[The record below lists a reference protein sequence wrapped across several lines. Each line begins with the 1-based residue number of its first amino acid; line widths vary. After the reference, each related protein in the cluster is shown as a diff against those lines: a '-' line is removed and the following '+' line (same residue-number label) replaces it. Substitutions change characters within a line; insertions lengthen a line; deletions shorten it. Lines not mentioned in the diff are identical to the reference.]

1 MSTYASL
8 LTPPTLAA
16 IKADILA
23 YLEGQ
28 GFPIT
33 NWRSGGIE
41 RTILESVAVV
51 VEDYVGPLASEVVLW
66 VLLDTAEG
74 DALTALTSSNYSIER
89 EPATFE
95 MRYFRLFDDASEGP
109 FSIAVNQLL
118 FSTDDG
124 LLFSNTTGGTISL
137 DGEIFVFLKAA
148 EAGAEYAGAVI
159 TQLKTPIP
167 GMEWEEVA
175 VLSSEILA
183 QLTQGADEESDERL
197 RTRAKAQWATLGM
210 GSVRAAYERR
220 ALDASTSV
228 TRALAKQNTPTAGD
242 VKVFIA
248 GAESTLGSGVVD
260 DVQAYLEDD
269 ARRPLC
275 TTVEVEAAVEVPVS
289 VTAHVK
295 VRAAFA
301 STYIAKATEA
311 LETLINDR
319 RISEGDANLDVLSVD
334 EITEA
339 LMSPPGA
346 LDVTSLTLPAGN
358 VTLALG
364 EIATVGTLTITKT
377 NI

>member
-16 IKADILA
+16 IKADLFA
-23 YLEGQ
+23 YLEAQ
-28 GFPIT
+28 NFPVT
-33 NWRSGGIE
+33 NWRSGGKE
-41 RTILESVAVV
+41 RTIVESQAQIVFDFAS
-51 VEDYVGPLASEVVLW
+51 DLASEVVLW

-74 DALTALTSSNYSIER
+74 DALTALASSNYSIER
-89 EPATFE
+89 EPASFE

-109 FSIAVNQLL
+109 FSIAVNQLI

-124 LLFSNTTGGTISL
+124 LLFTNTTGGTIAL
-137 DGEIFVFLKAA
+137 DGELFVFLRAQ
-148 EAGAEYAGAVI
+148 EAGGDYAGVVI

-167 GMEWEEVA
+167 GMDWEEV
-175 VLSSEILA
+175 VFLSEEILA
-183 QLTQGADEESDERL
+183 QLTQGADEEDDARL
-197 RTRAKAQWATLGM
+197 RTRAKAQWALLGM
-210 GSVRAAYERR
+210 GSVREAYERR

-228 TRALAKQNTPTAGD
+228 TRALARENTPTAGD

-248 GAESTLGSGVVD
+248 GEEGTVGSGVVD

-275 TTVEVEAAVEVPVS
+275 TTVDVEAATEVPVS
-289 VTAHVK
+289 VTATIKVK
-295 VRAAFA
+295 AAFG
-301 STYIAKATEA
+301 SSYLGLATAA

-319 RISEGDANLDVLSVD
+319 RISEGDSNLDVLSLD

-346 LDVTSLTLPAGN
+346 LDVTSLTVPSGN
-358 VTLALG
+358 IALDLG
-364 EIATVGTLTITKT
+364 EIATVGTITLTKVEV
-377 NI
+377 